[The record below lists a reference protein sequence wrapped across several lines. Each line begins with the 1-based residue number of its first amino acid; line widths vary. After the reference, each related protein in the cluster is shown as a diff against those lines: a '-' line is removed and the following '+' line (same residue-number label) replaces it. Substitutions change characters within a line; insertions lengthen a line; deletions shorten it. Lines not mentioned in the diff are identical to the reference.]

1 MVKFH
6 KVISKLPV
14 KLEPGA
20 IYAVRTGG
28 GIDMYVANAT
38 GKTAHGLNGPFT
50 PASHSEITAT
60 HVYFDLGDRINR
72 FDRKTREKTTATGAW
87 ANRATLGYS

>member
-6 KVISKLPV
+6 KVISKLPD

-28 GIDMYVANAT
+28 GREMYVADAT

-50 PASHSEITAT
+50 PASRSEITAT

>member
-28 GIDMYVANAT
+28 GIEMYVADAT

-50 PASHSEITAT
+50 PASRSEITAT
-60 HVYFDLGDRINR
+60 HVYFDLGGRINR

>member
-6 KVISKLPV
+6 KVISKLPD

-20 IYAVRTGG
+20 IYVVRTGG
-28 GIDMYVANAT
+28 GIEMYVADAT

-50 PASHSEITAT
+50 PASRSEMTAT
-60 HVYFDLGDRINR
+60 HVYFDLGDRINC
-72 FDRKTREKTTATGAW
+72 FDRKTREKTSAAGTW
-87 ANRATLGYS
+87 ADRATLGYS

>member
-6 KVISKLPV
+6 KVISKLPD

-28 GIDMYVANAT
+28 GIEMYVADAT

-50 PASHSEITAT
+50 PASRSEMTAT

-72 FDRKTREKTTATGAW
+72 FDRKTREKTSAAGTW
-87 ANRATLGYS
+87 ADRATLGYS